1 MLINYK
7 KTYELLEERVISAK
21 DASSIHNKFTT
32 KPQGILIQDSYNNP
46 FFPIR
51 PEPKIDTSKLNL
63 SIVFKRYRELYSQTK
78 SVFLPWHYCIELV
91 DDQYFVFNT
100 RPLDMKFPFTSNE
113 MKIIQKK
120 YDIEWDEPTKM
131 FFKENIFDIS
141 ESIHVCLIG
150 SSNLDIYTQNTYSLI
165 GKTCITPLLKQY
177 KLPGGLFQRVFPLN
191 IGPRFKFELISRFV
205 KT

>member
-46 FFPIR
+46 FFPIK

-78 SVFLPWHYCIELV
+78 SVFLP
-91 DDQYFVFNT
+91 
-100 RPLDMKFPFTSNE
+100 
-113 MKIIQKK
+113 
-120 YDIEWDEPTKM
+120 
-131 FFKENIFDIS
+131 
-141 ESIHVCLIG
+141 
-150 SSNLDIYTQNTYSLI
+150 
-165 GKTCITPLLKQY
+165 
-177 KLPGGLFQRVFPLN
+177 
-191 IGPRFKFELISRFV
+191 
-205 KT
+205 